1 MGQYLHFS
9 GRHHFRMVGTW
20 DTILAEQNFFFQL
33 FLRVHILSANIDNGA
48 HGTEKL
54 LLNTQVGEDFA

>member
-1 MGQYLHFS
+1 
-9 GRHHFRMVGTW
+9 MVGTW